1 MMGIFQ
7 EWIQNIVVFLLLM
20 TMAGQLIPDEKYKKY
35 IRLTMGLLLI
45 LVVLLPLTRL
55 AGMDKKI
62 YQNFIRES
70 FRISAED
77 AQAGESIVGMEGQ
90 FAEGYKQMI
99 EEEVR
104 LYFEANA
111 MVLKYCE
118 FDMDSDAKSENYGQI
133 YKMRVGI
140 LPKDRDISGTETT
153 DSLER
158 NGNQIQNSKA
168 SGEITSVDIGEIKI
182 GGDWE
187 AAAASEENET
197 SDKAGM
203 TESFV
208 PEEKIEQWKQ
218 DVSLQFGID
227 AEQLELEILS

>member
-90 FAEGYKQMI
+90 FAEVYKQMI

-118 FDMDSDAKSENYGQI
+118 FDMDSDTESENYGQI
-133 YKMRVGI
+133 YKMRLGI
-140 LPKDRDISGTETT
+140 RPKDRD
-153 DSLER
+153 
-158 NGNQIQNSKA
+158 
-168 SGEITSVDIGEIKI
+168 TSENIGEIKI
-182 GGDWE
+182 GGERE
-187 AAAASEENET
+187 AAA
-197 SDKAGM
+197 
-203 TESFV
+203 V

>member
-118 FDMDSDAKSENYGQI
+118 FDMDSDTERENYGQI
-133 YKMRVGI
+133 YKMRLGI
-140 LPKDRDISGTETT
+140 RPKDRD
-153 DSLER
+153 
-158 NGNQIQNSKA
+158 
-168 SGEITSVDIGEIKI
+168 TSENIGEIKI
-182 GGDWE
+182 GGERE
-187 AAAASEENET
+187 AAA
-197 SDKAGM
+197 
-203 TESFV
+203 V

>member
-118 FDMDSDAKSENYGQI
+118 FDMDSDTESENYGQI
-133 YKMRVGI
+133 YKMRLGI
-140 LPKDRDISGTETT
+140 RPKDRD
-153 DSLER
+153 
-158 NGNQIQNSKA
+158 
-168 SGEITSVDIGEIKI
+168 TSENIGEIKI
-182 GGDWE
+182 VHRY
-187 AAAASEENET
+187 
-197 SDKAGM
+197 KAY
-203 TESFV
+203 FFDDV
-208 PEEKIEQWKQ
+208 VLVNPEEFFEEAGNVIGFVVRV
-218 DVSLQFGID
+218 DVRM
-227 AEQLELEILS
+227 ET

>member
-1 MMGIFQ
+1 MGIFQ

-153 DSLER
+153 DSQER

-182 GGDWE
+182 GGDRE
-187 AAAASEENET
+187 AAAASEENEI

>member
-118 FDMDSDAKSENYGQI
+118 FDMDSDTESENYGQI
-133 YKMRVGI
+133 YKMRLGI
-140 LPKDRDISGTETT
+140 RPKDRD
-153 DSLER
+153 
-158 NGNQIQNSKA
+158 
-168 SGEITSVDIGEIKI
+168 TSENIGEIKI
-182 GGDWE
+182 GGERE
-187 AAAASEENET
+187 AAA
-197 SDKAGM
+197 
-203 TESFV
+203 V

-218 DVSLQFGID
+218 DVSRQFGID